1 MKTMTIGLLIGIALV
16 ACNQSKSGDDQQA
29 SPTPVASSAATP
41 PATVSAAPVASAQ
54 PATVEIKIASVGNNM
69 QFDKTKLTVPA
80 GSKVHLEFKN
90 VATTAAFQHNWALVM
105 PGTEAKVAAEGL
117 EKAATSGYI
126 VPGPNVIAYTS
137 MAAPGMLTD
146 VTFTAPPPG
155 DYPYICTFPGHYMM
169 MKGVLTVTP

>member
-1 MKTMTIGLLIGIALV
+1 MKTMTLGFLV
-16 ACNQSKSGDDQQA
+16 AITLTACSNPSKSSSEQN
-29 SPTPVASSAATP
+29 PTPTPTATTAP
-41 PATVSAAPVASAQ
+41 AATVSAAPVAPAQ
-54 PATVEIKIASVGNNM
+54 PATIELKIASVGNNM

-80 GSKVHLEFKN
+80 GAKVHLEFKN
-90 VATTAAFQHNWALVM
+90 AATTAAFQHNWALVM